1 MRQARVIGA
10 LCGFCKAL
18 RNQPICFLAQ
28 LLIQSS
34 GSGPVIWQWASHLAV
49 GLGMSEP
56 VEPIRQ
62 NELAAVMIVHLQL
75 SSQCCRYES
84 LGLQNYSPLPDRIMI
99 KPAALTPC
107 LAWIAFPI
115 PPPLL
120 GYHNEIESCYVTRP
134 HPSKHNDK

>member
-1 MRQARVIGA
+1 MDSAR
-10 LCGFCKAL
+10 L
-18 RNQPICFLAQ
+18 RETSQFAFL
-28 LLIQSS
+28 LSS
-34 GSGPVIWQWASHLAV
+34 SSSHPAV

-75 SSQCCRYES
+75 SSQCRRYES
-84 LGLQNYSPLPDRIMI
+84 PGLQNYSLLLDRIMI
-99 KPAALTPC
+99 KPAAVTPC

-134 HPSKHNDK
+134 HPRPRQQAQ